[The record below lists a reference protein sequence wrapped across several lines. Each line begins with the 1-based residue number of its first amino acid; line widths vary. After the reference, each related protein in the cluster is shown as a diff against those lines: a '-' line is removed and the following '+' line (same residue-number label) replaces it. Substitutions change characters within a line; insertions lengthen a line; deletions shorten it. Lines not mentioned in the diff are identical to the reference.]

1 MKTNIKEKTDKEE
14 IYKKT
19 IILSG
24 NAGSGKTEFSIQ
36 YAMKLAKEDYKVNIV
51 DLDVINVY
59 YRSRENINNLKKY
72 GINVWGST
80 NFDFNG
86 SDLPAVSYGFES
98 LLYRNEGVDKQYVI
112 IDLAG
117 TRNGLKLLMAL
128 KNKDFQYELW
138 MVINIFRAETSS
150 VEDIINLIEE
160 YEEFSGFKVTGL
172 VNNSNLLKE
181 TIADD
186 VRQGE
191 SILYEVSKKL
201 SIPVICTMVLKSVNF
216 SGSNIDTIVIDE
228 IQNKQD

>member
-1 MKTNIKEKTDKEE
+1 MKIKMKTNINKKP
-14 IYKKT
+14 YKKV

-36 YAMKLAKEDYKVNIV
+36 YAMKLANEGFKVNIV

-59 YRSRENINNLKKY
+59 YRSRENIDNLKKY
-72 GINVWGST
+72 GINIWGST

-98 LLYRNEGVDKQYVI
+98 LLYGDNDIANQYII

-128 KNKDFQYELW
+128 KNKNFQYELW

-150 VEDIINLIEE
+150 AENIIDLIGE

-181 TIADD
+181 TKAND

-191 SILYEVSKKL
+191 NILDEVSKKL
-201 SIPVICTMVLKSVNF
+201 SIPIICTMVLKSVNF
-216 SGSNIDTIVIDE
+216 SGSGIDTIVVDK